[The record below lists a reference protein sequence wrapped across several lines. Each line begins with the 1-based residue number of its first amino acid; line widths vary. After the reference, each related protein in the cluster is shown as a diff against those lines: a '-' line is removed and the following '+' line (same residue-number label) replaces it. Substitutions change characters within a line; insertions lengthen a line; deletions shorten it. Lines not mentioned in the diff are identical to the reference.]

1 MTLGKIGF
9 DQKMRKAQ
17 YTTSYHADQARS
29 KALLSAA
36 GTPRLG
42 VQPHP
47 LRTDVPT
54 YKRGSNGRERA
65 EQAERRGEQ
74 RALTNAQKESTE
86 RSSRRGAATTTKDS
100 DRQ

>member
-65 EQAERRGEQ
+65 ESKASAGEQ
-74 RALTNAQKESTE
+74 RADQRAQKESTE